1 MSLRTG
7 IRTGF
12 EKRRRE
18 EFVSARKFGLHLV
31 EPMLHWSW
39 LT

>member
-1 MSLRTG
+1 MNLRSG
-7 IRTGF
+7 VGRGF

-18 EFVSARKFGLHLV
+18 EFVSVLKFGLHLV

>member
-1 MSLRTG
+1 MSLRPG
-7 IRTGF
+7 VGPGF

-18 EFVSARKFGLHLV
+18 EFVSVQNFGLHLV